1 MKFITSVRKY
11 FFLSLLFTCYYISDA
26 QQIKPLK
33 RLTLS
38 GGQATHFSGDIRGL
52 IVSTEYGLQL
62 KKNWTWYAG
71 IGFTLHDEPGIPVYF
86 DWNNNTIDASKKE
99 ATGGI
104 QLTSHI
110 GYDILSRN
118 RHQAGVK
125 LGFLGRY
132 QTTSA
137 TSVIN
142 IIYPIA
148 TNLPYPIYVLEN
160 INPQRTVAAGVSG
173 QLYYNFQLTGKIG
186 LGVVAGYQFD
196 SYGDNISQLS
206 LSVTRFLK

>member
-1 MKFITSVRKY
+1 MKFITIARKLI
-11 FFLSLLFTCYYISDA
+11 FLTLFSTSFYISEA
-26 QQIKPLK
+26 QQMKSLK

-38 GGQATHFSGDIRGL
+38 GGRATHFSGDIRGL
-52 IVSTEYGLQL
+52 IVSTEYGMQL

-86 DWNNNTIDASKKE
+86 NWNNNIIDASKKE

-110 GYDILSRN
+110 GYDILSRT

-160 INPQRTVAAGVSG
+160 VNPQKDSSCRCQRAAI
-173 QLYYNFQLTGKIG
+173 L
-186 LGVVAGYQFD
+186 
-196 SYGDNISQLS
+196 
-206 LSVTRFLK
+206 

>member
-1 MKFITSVRKY
+1 MKFTKTPRNIFSI
-11 FFLSLLFTCYYISDA
+11 LLFFTCFYNSNA

-33 RLTLS
+33 RLTVS

-62 KKNWTWYAG
+62 KQKWTWYAG

-118 RHQAGVK
+118 RHLAGVK

-173 QLYYNFQLTGKIG
+173 QLYYNFLLSEKIG
-186 LGVVAGYQFD
+186 LGFIAGYQFD

-206 LSVTRFLK
+206 LSITRFLK